1 MNTPLTT
8 TQANVLEAA
17 SNRANGNIEPLPD
30 TLRGGARTKV
40 IDCLITKGL
49 AATTGELVHITD
61 AGYAAIGK
69 SVPLKGVQNVDT
81 PCAQESLATSA
92 MRAGTKLARVVEC
105 LLKPGGATVA
115 QMTLETGWQAHSI
128 RGAISGTIKRK
139 FGFQVQTDKPNGG
152 ERTYRIA

>member
-1 MNTPLTT
+1 MTNSLTT

-49 AATTGELVHITD
+49 AAMTGELVHITD
-61 AGYAAIGK
+61 VGYAAIGK
-69 SVPLKGVQNVDT
+69 SVPLKGVQNMDT
-81 PCAQESLATSA
+81 PCAQHSPATSA
-92 MRAGTKLARVVEC
+92 MRPGTKLARVVEC
-105 LLKPGGATVA
+105 LRKPGGVTVA

-128 RGAISGTIKRK
+128 RGAISGTIKKK
-139 FGFQVQTDKPNGG
+139 FGLQVETEKPNGG
-152 ERTYRIA
+152 ERT